1 MCSNQ
6 LRLWDAPAELS
17 IMMGAICGD
26 TAGSVYEWRNIRY
39 KLDAAHLIADSA
51 HYTDDTVLTCAVAK
65 ALSEALPTL
74 PKDWMNAPEAEQT
87 MSEAVKQEL
96 RRFGLCFPEA
106 GYGSKFIDWL
116 AAPDAEPYASWGNGS
131 AMRVS
136 YAGWIA
142 RTLEE
147 AEKLGEITA
156 AVTHNHPEGIKGAA
170 VVAGC
175 IFLLRQ
181 TGDKEAV
188 RAYASRFYNLNFALD
203 DIRHT
208 YTFDASC
215 QGSVPQAIVAFL
227 EGSSFTDVIS
237 GAISIGGD
245 SDTIAAI
252 AASMAEVIH
261 PIPEALLS
269 DVTGRL
275 DDPLLMAIAGAVAVA
290 RERYCG

>member
-1 MCSNQ
+1 MCSNH
-6 LRLWDAPAELS
+6 LRLWDAPADLS

-39 KLDAAHLIADSA
+39 KLDAAHLIADGA
-51 HYTDDTVLTCAVAK
+51 HCTDDTVLTCAVAR

-74 PKDWMNAPEAEQT
+74 PSNWMNAPEAAQVL
-87 MSEAVKQEL
+87 SDAVKQEL
-96 RRFGLCFPEA
+96 RRFGQHFPEA

-116 AAPDAEPYASWGNGS
+116 AAPDAAPYASWGNGS

-188 RAYASRFYNLNFALD
+188 RAYASRFYDLNFTLD

-227 EGSSFTDVIS
+227 EGSSFTDAIS

-252 AASMAEVIH
+252 AASMAEVIY

-275 DDPLLMAIAGAVAVA
+275 DPFLLESVNKAVAFA
-290 RERYCG
+290 LNRA